1 MCIRDMK
8 VKISIRN
15 VLELDCRID
24 GNKILLQDAL
34 KTIKPLSKIKGDVP
48 LQKIERVLKII
59 CTKYNYLFKL
69 FPDCYSGEDNYIIWK
84 SEIIDYNNLD
94 TVCDIYGCTV
104 YECLAKTAI
113 KLYSIRR
120 EV

>member
-8 VKISIRN
+8 VN
-15 VLELDCRID
+15 VKNILELDCRISA
-24 GNKILLQDAL
+24 NKILLQDAL
-34 KTIKPLSKIKGDVP
+34 KTIKPLSKIENNVP
-48 LQKIERVLKII
+48 LEKIERVLKII
-59 CTKYNYLFKL
+59 CVKYNYLFKL
-69 FPDCYSGEDNYIIWK
+69 FPDCYSGEDKYIIWK
-84 SEIIDYNNLD
+84 SEIIDCNNLD
-94 TVCDIYGCTV
+94 IICNIYGCTI